1 MEKII
6 IDDMIKALKCVASQ
20 DADGDC
26 YADHENFMHIEDE
39 KHKRILCEAGEYLK
53 DYISGKDAV
62 GCPYHQNTYGRCF
75 EYGRLSW
82 LKDVAELLEELKS
95 YKELEE
101 RLHKI
106 FGEESTFSLADVID
120 TLEMKLSEP
129 DKKHPVNAR
138 ILTYEEADKWE
149 EYKNLEEQG
158 LLVRLPCKLNGTLY
172 SVNYSN
178 KTIAENTII
187 KISINDHVK
196 RFYCIDD
203 NLRERI
209 FFSYRI
215 GENVFLTREE
225 AEKKL
230 EEMRENG

>member
-1 MEKII
+1 MMEKII

-230 EEMRENG
+230 EEMKK